1 MEYPRYLKLPEDYTR
16 QKIEEFLLEDMP
28 NGDITSSGTIP
39 EESMSLA
46 VLQAQ
51 QDLVLA
57 GEDIIKIAFSNCCGF
72 ELFSHDG
79 DLIKNEDIIAKFTG
93 NSRLLLA
100 RERLVLNL
108 IQRLS
113 GIATRTREYV
123 EIAKPFGVKVLDT
136 RKTTPGLRL
145 FEKYAVAVGGGWNHR
160 LDLSSGILIKDNH
173 IMASG
178 GIVNAV
184 NNMKN
189 LNSGFPI
196 EIEIENFDQLGL
208 ALDSGIDGVL
218 LDNMNPPV
226 LIEAVKIIRSHP
238 DGAKV
243 FIEASGG
250 ITLDNFDAY
259 VRTGVDAISVGALT
273 HSVKSADMHMEI
285 IA

>member
-1 MEYPRYLKLPEDYTR
+1 MEYPRYLKLPENYTR
-16 QKIEEFLLEDMP
+16 QKIEEYLLEDMP

-57 GEDIIKIAFSNCCGF
+57 GQDIITIAFSNCCGF

-93 NSRLLLA
+93 KSRLLLA

-184 NNMKN
+184 NNMKK
-189 LNSGFPI
+189 LHSGFPI

-238 DGAKV
+238 NGAKV